1 MERRTFHSAVTNH
14 LHRGVGDRNLTKES
28 LEKGLHPGP
37 ESRMSSEYELAQGN
51 PDDIF
56 GQQVDVTCVYC
67 GNPVLPAALNG
78 FDIAFRG
85 HVLPLMHPRRVA
97 EADEQTL
104 RAEEPGDGLA
114 PWLLFGSMDEFVPF
128 RL

>member
-1 MERRTFHSAVTNH
+1 MRTQCMLGGDILSFVSNDTRPPGAQAASPRQPPLAAGHLDPHHVT
-14 LHRGVGDRNLTKES
+14 
-28 LEKGLHPGP
+28 
-37 ESRMSSEYELAQGN
+37 Y
-51 PDDIF
+51 I
-56 GQQVDVTCVYC
+56 YC
-67 GNPVLPAALNG
+67 GYPVLPATPNG

-85 HVLPLMHPRRVA
+85 HILPLMHPRRVA

-114 PWLLFGSMDEFVPF
+114 PWLLFGSMDELVPF